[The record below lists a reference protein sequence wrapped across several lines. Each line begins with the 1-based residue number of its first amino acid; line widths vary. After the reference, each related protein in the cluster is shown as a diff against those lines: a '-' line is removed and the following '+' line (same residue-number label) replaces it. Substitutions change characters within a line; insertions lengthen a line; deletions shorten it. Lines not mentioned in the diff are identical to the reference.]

1 MSGVVISSASAK
13 TAFCLAYVIGK
24 RVKSGEA
31 QGMKVVG
38 LTSGRNLDFTK
49 GLGLYDVVVEYDQIG
64 EYFKE
69 RNADERWLY
78 IDVAGNKG
86 LNGKIKSC
94 LGQRMV
100 THVKLGFTS
109 HSPGSLR
116 VEEPDEEAELFFMP
130 KWFATRRLQLSVK
143 EIIKGQNKAWA
154 ELMHDCKRWAELES
168 VYGAG
173 KVMLAYERV
182 LKDGFTPAKG
192 YVWSMWNEPVAV
204 RARL

>member
-1 MSGVVISSASAK
+1 VISSASAK
-13 TAFCLAYVIGK
+13 TAFCLAYVIGN
-24 RVKSGEA
+24 RVKSGGL

-38 LTSGRNLDFTK
+38 LTSGRNLEFTK

-69 RNADERWLY
+69 RNVEERWLY
-78 IDVAGNKG
+78 IDVAGNEG
-86 LNGKIKSC
+86 LNGKIKDC

-100 THVKLGFTS
+100 TRVKLGFTS

-116 VEEPDEEAELFFMP
+116 NEDPEEETELFFMP
-130 KWFATRRLQLSVK
+130 EWFATRRLQLPVK
-143 EIIKGQNKAWA
+143 EIIKGQNSAWA
-154 ELMHDCKRWAELES
+154 EMMHDCKRWTELER
-168 VYGAG
+168 VYGAD

-182 LKDGFTPAKG
+182 LRDGFMAAKG
-192 YVWSMWNEPVAV
+192 YVWSMWDEPVAV